1 MTVRVDL
8 RIGAEW
14 RSSGETFQS
23 IEPFTQQAWA
33 AVPEASEQDVDDAV
47 AAARDAFDRGPWP
60 RMAAEER
67 SEVLYRIAELIERD
81 ADDLATLESRDNGK
95 GIREVG
101 GQIRSIGNWFR
112 YFADLAAIHE
122 GRVTNTRKANFFGYV
137 TEEPIGVVAAIL
149 PWNSPLFLLTFK
161 LAPALAAGCTV
172 VAKPSE
178 VAPVSILRFAKLL
191 DEAGVPEGVFNTV
204 AGSRPEVGEWLVRSP
219 SVDKVTFTGSDRVG
233 ALVAEAAGAHLA
245 DVALELGGKSANIVF
260 DDARVDEAV
269 GGLVAGIFAAGGQT
283 CIAGS
288 RALVHE
294 SVYEEVLD
302 RVASRAAAIR
312 LGDPGDPETD
322 LGPLASQ
329 AQFDKVAGFMESAR
343 NAGLD
348 VRAGG
353 VPSSLGGW
361 FFEPTIIADVPDD
374 HPVWCQEIFGPVLAC
389 RSFRT
394 EDEAYELANNSDY
407 GLAAGVWTTDVRRVF
422 RAAKRLRAG
431 TVWVNS
437 YRTMG
442 MTMPFGGVK
451 SSGHGRENGVEGL
464 REFLVPKA
472 VWIETDG
479 VVRDPFMVG

>member
-14 RSSGETFQS
+14 RSATETFQS
-23 IEPFTQQAWA
+23 IEPFTQLAWA
-33 AVPEASEQDVDDAV
+33 VVPEASKQDVDDAV
-47 AAARDAFDRGPWP
+47 AAAREAFDRGPWP

-67 SEVLYRIAELIERD
+67 ARILYRLAELVERD
-81 ADDLATLESRDNGK
+81 ADDLAMLESRDNGK
-95 GIREVG
+95 GIREVA
-101 GQIRSIGNWFR
+101 GQIRSIGGWYR
-112 YFADLAAIHE
+112 YFADLASVNE

-137 TEEPIGVVAAIL
+137 TEEPVGVVAGIL
-149 PWNSPLFLLTFK
+149 PWNSPLFLLAFK
-161 LAPALAAGCTV
+161 LAPALAAGCTF

-178 VAPVSILRFAKLL
+178 VAPVSILRFAELVE
-191 DEAGVPEGVFNTV
+191 EAGVPDGVFNTV
-204 AGSRPEVGEWLVRSP
+204 AASRAEVGEWLVGSR
-219 SVDKVTFTGSDRVG
+219 SVDKVTFTGSERVG
-233 ALVAEAAGAHLA
+233 ALVAESAGAHLA

-260 DDARVDEAV
+260 DDAGLDEAV

-288 RALVHE
+288 RALIHE
-294 SVYEEVLD
+294 SIYEEVLD
-302 RVASRAAAIR
+302 RVVARAAAIR
-312 LGDPGDPETD
+312 LGDPGDRETD
-322 LGPLASQ
+322 MGPLASQ
-329 AQFDKVAGFMESAR
+329 AQFDKVVGFTEAAR

-353 VPSSLGGW
+353 VPSALGGW

-374 HPVWCQEIFGPVLAC
+374 HPVWCEEIFGPVLAC
-389 RSFRT
+389 RSFKT
-394 EDEAYELANNSDY
+394 EEEAYERANDSDY
-407 GLAAGVWTTDVRRVF
+407 GLAAGVWTADVRRVF

-451 SSGHGRENGVEGL
+451 SSGHGRENGIEGL

-479 VVRDPFMVG
+479 VARDPFTVG